1 MTRFTEYDK
10 IIQNTVKSKIQNSLL
25 LHPGKPLK
33 KLDQFVDWLFL
44 VLIIVDTFIFTSI
57 NDLNILYN
65 HSSIFTIIL

>member
-33 KLDQFVDWLFL
+33 KLDQFVDGLFL